1 MEVFLRLTEENLPR
15 IGNFCLKVIL
25 AIIIYFVCSR
35 VIRWVCSILRR
46 SMTKAGFPA
55 EGVSFINSLSK
66 VGLYALLIFSIATQF
81 GVEASSVAALLAS
94 AGVGISL
101 ALQGGLSNLA
111 GGVIILMFKPF
122 TVGDYIIE
130 DSGNH
135 EGTVQKIEMYYTTLL
150 TMDNQRVMVPNA
162 TLTNNI
168 ITNVTAM
175 DERKLDIKV
184 GISYDSDLKR
194 AKEILME
201 LIEKEDRIEKDMEIQ
216 VFVDALCDS
225 NVQLGLRAWVKT
237 DQYWA
242 VRWKLNEEIKNSFD
256 EAGIKIPYPQMDV
269 HILQDE
275 KKQEMKENE
284 SKNI

>member
-1 MEVFLRLTEENLPR
+1 MEFFIKLREDSLPVLGTFL
-15 IGNFCLKVIL
+15 LKVLL
-25 AIIIYFVCSR
+25 AIIVYIVCSR
-35 VIRWVCSILRR
+35 VIKWVCGILRK
-46 SMTKAGFPA
+46 SMTKAGVPA
-55 EGVSFINSLSK
+55 EAVSFINSLSK

-111 GGVIILMFKPF
+111 GGVIILIFKPF

-130 DSGNH
+130 DTGNH

-184 GISYDSDLKR
+184 GISYDSDLKK
-194 AKEILME
+194 AKKILMG
-201 LIEKEDRIEKDMEIQ
+201 LIEAEDRIEKSMEIQ
-216 VFVDALCDS
+216 VFVDGLCDS
-225 NVQLGLRAWVKT
+225 FVRLGLRAWVKT

-242 VRWKLNEEIKNSFD
+242 VRWKLNEDIKISFE
-256 EAGIKIPYPQMDV
+256 EAGIKIPYPQMDI
-269 HILQDE
+269 HMIHEE
-275 KKQEMKENE
+275 KDQEMTGNE

>member
-1 MEVFLRLTEENLPR
+1 
-15 IGNFCLKVIL
+15 
-25 AIIIYFVCSR
+25 
-35 VIRWVCSILRR
+35 
-46 SMTKAGFPA
+46 
-55 EGVSFINSLSK
+55 
-66 VGLYALLIFSIATQF
+66 
-81 GVEASSVAALLAS
+81 
-94 AGVGISL
+94 
-101 ALQGGLSNLA
+101 
-111 GGVIILMFKPF
+111 
-122 TVGDYIIE
+122 
-130 DSGNH
+130 
-135 EGTVQKIEMYYTTLL
+135 
-150 TMDNQRVMVPNA
+150 MDNQRVMVPNA
-162 TLTNNI
+162 TLTNNV

>member
-1 MEVFLRLTEENLPR
+1 MEVFLKLTEDNLPR

-25 AIIIYFVCSR
+25 AIVIYFVCSK
-35 VIRWVCSILRR
+35 IIGWICSLLRR
-46 SMTKAGFPA
+46 SMTKAGVPA
-55 EGVSFINSLSK
+55 EGVSFINSLAK

-81 GVEASSVAALLAS
+81 GVQASSVAALLAS

-111 GGVIILMFKPF
+111 GGVIILIFKPF

-130 DSGNH
+130 DTGNH

-184 GISYDSDLKR
+184 GISYDSDLKK
-194 AKEILME
+194 AKEILLG
-201 LIEKEDRIEKDMEIQ
+201 LIEKEERIKKNMEIQ
-216 VFVDALCDS
+216 VFVDSLCDS
-225 NVQLGLRAWVKT
+225 SVQLGLRAWVKT

-242 VRWKLNEEIKNSFD
+242 VRWKMNEDIKISFE
-256 EAGIKIPYPQMDV
+256 EAGIKIPYPQMDIHV
-269 HILQDE
+269 TEDGR
-275 KKQEMKENE
+275 KQEMIN
-284 SKNI
+284 S

>member
-1 MEVFLRLTEENLPR
+1 MAYLEMLRENTLPMV
-15 IGNFCLKVIL
+15 GTFCLKVIL
-25 AIIIYFVCSR
+25 AIVIYLICSR
-35 VIRWVCSILRR
+35 VIKWLCTVLRK
-46 SMTKAGFPA
+46 SMTKAGVPA
-55 EGVSFINSLSK
+55 EGVSFINSLAK

-81 GVEASSVAALLAS
+81 GVQATSVAALLAS

-111 GGVIILMFKPF
+111 GGVIILIFKPF

-130 DSGNH
+130 DTGNH

-194 AKEILME
+194 AKEILMG
-201 LIEKEDRIEKDMEIQ
+201 LIEQEERIAKDNEIQ
-216 VFVDALCDS
+216 VFVDALADS
-225 NVQLGLRAWVKT
+225 CVRLGLRAWVKT
-237 DQYWA
+237 EHYWD
-242 VRWKLNEEIKNSFD
+242 VRWKLNEEIKTSF
-256 EAGIKIPYPQMDV
+256 EAAGIRIPYPQMEV
-269 HILQDE
+269 HV
-275 KKQEMKENE
+275 KKEGKDGKK
-284 SKNI
+284 SGR